1 MIGFWESILFTVIT
15 AATPLLIAA
24 LGELIVEKSGVLNLG
39 VEGMMAVGA
48 ATGFA
53 VATLSDSS
61 AFGVIAGIAAGM
73 MLAAIFGL
81 VTLGFAAN
89 QVAAGLALTILGLGL
104 AGLIGAKFV
113 GTSRV
118 AIPSLSIPGL
128 TDLPLIGKLL
138 FGQNP
143 FFYVSVALAIGVA
156 WFLRKT
162 RAGLALRSIG
172 ENHSS
177 AHALGLKVIRTR
189 FLAIL
194 FGGACAGLAGAYL
207 SLVYTPFWSPGMTAG
222 RGWIALALVVFASWK
237 PMRVF
242 FAAYL
247 FGGATI
253 LQMHAQAA
261 SMGLPSQALS
271 AFPYLATIIALVLIS
286 IKRVGA
292 TPAPGSLGSA
302 FVPPR

>member
-1 MIGFWESILFTVIT
+1 MGFWESILLTVIT

-61 AFGVIAGIAAGM
+61 ALGVVAGIAAGM
-73 MLAAIFGL
+73 ALSAIFAL

-113 GTSRV
+113 GTSRT
-118 AIPSLSIPGL
+118 AIPSLNLPGL
-128 TDLPLIGKLL
+128 TDLPVIGKIV
-138 FGQNP
+138 FGLNP
-143 FFYVSVALAIGVA
+143 FAYVSIALAVGVA
-156 WFLRKT
+156 WFLRRT
-162 RAGLALRSIG
+162 RAGLVLRSIG
-172 ENHSS
+172 ENHGS
-177 AHALGLKVIRTR
+177 AHALGLKVLRVR
-189 FLAIL
+189 WLAIL

-222 RGWIALALVVFASWK
+222 RGWIALALVVFASWR
-237 PMRVF
+237 PVRVF
-242 FAAYL
+242 LGAYL

-261 SMGLPSQALS
+261 SLGLPSQALS
-271 AFPYLATIIALVLIS
+271 AFPYIATIVALVLIS
-286 IKRVGA
+286 MRRVGA
-292 TPAPGSLGSA
+292 TPAPGSLGTA

>member
-118 AIPSLSIPGL
+118 AIPSVSIPGL

>member
-1 MIGFWESILFTVIT
+1 MIGFWESILLTVIT

-39 VEGMMAVGA
+39 VEGMMAMGA

-61 AFGVIAGIAAGM
+61 AIGILAGIGAGM
-73 MLAAIFGL
+73 ALSTIFAL

-118 AIPSLSIPGL
+118 AIPPIAIPGL
-128 TDLPLIGKLL
+128 SDLPIIGKLV

-143 FFYVSVALAIGVA
+143 FFYVSIALAVSVA

-177 AHALGLKVIRTR
+177 AHALGLPVIRTR
-189 FLAIL
+189 FLAIV

-237 PMRVF
+237 PVRVF

-261 SMGLPSQALS
+261 SLGLPSQALS

-286 IKRVGA
+286 MKRVGA

>member
-61 AFGVIAGIAAGM
+61 AFGVIAGIGAGM

-113 GTSRV
+113 GTSRI
-118 AIPSLSIPGL
+118 AIPALSIPGL

-286 IKRVGA
+286 MKRVGA